1 MLNSTIRSLS
11 ELSDSELRKLSSAI
25 SKELDARKAKTEVVK
40 PVRKS
45 KPYEDSYAKLSAFIM
60 RK

>member
-1 MLNSTIRSLS
+1 MLNSMIRSLS
-11 ELSDSELRKLSSAI
+11 ELSDSELRKLGSAV
-25 SKELDARKAKTEVVK
+25 SKELAARRAKTEIVK

-45 KPYEDSYAKLSAFIM
+45 KPDDDSYAKLAAFIM